1 MPFRFNKRNTTA
13 GEFIT
18 VISGLPRSGTS
29 MMMRMLETGGMSV
42 ITDHLRVPDESNPKG
57 YYEFERVKQLQ
68 DGNTGWIAEGKGKV
82 VKIISALLEYL
93 PPEHQYRIVFMQRNM
108 PEILAS
114 QREMLLRRGEP
125 TDRISDRHLTDLYQ
139 DHLARITEWL
149 AERDNMKVIYLHYN
163 QIMENP
169 HAPIVQLCQFLQPFP
184 LDPDKMLSVV
194 ESSLYRQRALPAR
207 EPIQQV

>member
-1 MPFRFNKRNTTA
+1 
-13 GEFIT
+13 
-18 VISGLPRSGTS
+18 
-29 MMMRMLETGGMSV
+29 
-42 ITDHLRVPDESNPKG
+42 
-57 YYEFERVKQLQ
+57 
-68 DGNTGWIAEGKGKV
+68 
-82 VKIISALLEYL
+82 
-93 PPEHQYRIVFMQRNM
+93 MQRNM